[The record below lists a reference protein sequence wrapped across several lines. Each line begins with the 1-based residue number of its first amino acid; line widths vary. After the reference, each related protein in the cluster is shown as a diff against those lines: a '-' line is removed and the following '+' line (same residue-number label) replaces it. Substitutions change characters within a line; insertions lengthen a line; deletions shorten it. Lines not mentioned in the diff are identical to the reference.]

1 MKKLALLTLIA
12 LIAAGC
18 APVEDST
25 TDAPEAAAIGGA
37 TAPVEAEP
45 VVELFQPIPPDIE
58 VPVTWDTLLERSNEL
73 SQIVY
78 DDVYATIA
86 RNKQIPDY
94 NDISYTVYRSP
105 NLDEIHYA
113 DIDSWLD
120 DLFALYANA
129 VKPDKETYI
138 AFPYE
143 DLEWAVALLSDP
155 KVDEPNYEVIMR
167 NANQGPEQGV
177 RQNFVP
183 GMLPGTFEGIW
194 VLPATLGPVPGSD
207 YTSFA
212 VHEESTVN
220 HEYGHQVQQR
230 QWKKDDLRPRFA
242 GMGTDAPCFLIE
254 GIVSIPELTL
264 IFEAA
269 EDFEANLP
277 GRIRSAYLYDPESAD
292 QLGNFTRVIQLE
304 DEVTVKFAEDYLR
317 TSLEPQCEAGN
328 QYALGYSL
336 GYLATEGLAAIGGV
350 ESTMALFT
358 RMGEN
363 DIPWEEA
370 FAGIYGVTWDEAL
383 PILAELV
390 SKRALEY
397 RN

>member
-18 APVEDST
+18 APVEDSA
-25 TDAPEAAAIGGA
+25 TDPPEAAAIEET
-37 TAPVEAEP
+37 TAPLEAGTIG
-45 VVELFQPIPPDIE
+45 ELFQPIAPNIE
-58 VPVTWDTLLERSNEL
+58 VPVTWDTLLERSDEL

-78 DDVYATIA
+78 DDVYTTIE

-94 NDISYTVYRSP
+94 NDIAYKVYRSP
-105 NLDEIHYA
+105 NLDEIHYVE
-113 DIDSWLD
+113 IDSWLD

-155 KVDEPNYEVIMR
+155 EVNQPDYEAVMR

-177 RQNFVP
+177 RQNAVP

-194 VLPATLGPVPGSD
+194 VLPATLGPETGSA

-212 VHEESTVN
+212 VHEESTMN

-230 QWKKDDLRPRFA
+230 QWKDEDLNSRFA
-242 GMGTDAPCFLIE
+242 GMGSDAPCFLIE

-264 IFEAA
+264 IFDTA
-269 EDFEANLP
+269 EDFEVNLP

-292 QLGNFTRVIQLE
+292 GLGNFTRVMQLE
-304 DEVTVKFAEDYLR
+304 EEVTVKFAEDYLR

-350 ESTMALFT
+350 ESTMALFI

-370 FAGIYGVTWDEAL
+370 FAGIYGITWDEAL